1 MYIASYWMQI
11 IPLQWQ
17 MLQKVN
23 CDNALGKISKIFMGI
38 NVTKWSWENYYKNA
52 CVNKISKIYLLY
64 WDVNYK
70 LLNLKWITLFFVITN
85 WMCLLTSCC
94 NLSYWMCMVQV
105 FKVKCTTSITIFY
118 FVVWRILH
126 SNSRLVFAKIT
137 REKYSQIN

>member
-1 MYIASYWMQI
+1 MYITSYWMQI

-23 CDNALGKISKIFMGI
+23 CDNALGKIYKIFMGI

-52 CVNKISKIYLLY
+52 CVNKISKISLLY
-64 WDVNYK
+64 WDVHYK
-70 LLNLKWITLFFVITN
+70 FLNLKWITLFFVITN
-85 WMCLLTSCC
+85 WVRLLTSCC

-105 FKVKCTTSITIFY
+105 SKVKCTTSITIFL
-118 FVVWRILH
+118 FCGSRILH

>member
-23 CDNALGKISKIFMGI
+23 CDNALGKIYKIFMGI

-118 FVVWRILH
+118 FVVSRILH

>member
-23 CDNALGKISKIFMGI
+23 CDNALGKIYKIFMGI

-126 SNSRLVFAKIT
+126 NNSRLVFAKIT

>member
-1 MYIASYWMQI
+1 MYITSYWMQI

-17 MLQKVN
+17 MLRKVN
-23 CDNALGKISKIFMGI
+23 CDNAFGKIYKIFMGI
-38 NVTKWSWENYYKNA
+38 NVRKWSWENYYKNA
-52 CVNKISKIYLLY
+52 CVNKISKISLFY
-64 WDVNYK
+64 WDVHYK

-85 WMCLLTSCC
+85 WMSLLTSCC

-118 FVVWRILH
+118 FVVSWILH
-126 SNSRLVFAKIT
+126 SDSRLVFAKIT